1 MQLCYENGHS
11 NEVRWLTITT
21 QESALTQPRTTLVY
35 RPFEQKNVHC
45 KVYTRYLPR
54 PVKKKL
60 KYLDKLRSYYC
71 LTYIYTVAMISQFLT
86 KYFIFQRLLFDKC
99 VFTLDG
105 GYLNFP
111 TIASLVEFHTLNIM
125 KPVPCYLTESPIVL

>member
-1 MQLCYENGHS
+1 MNRLQEDYE
-11 NEVRWLTITT
+11 
-21 QESALTQPRTTLVY
+21 ALFLQMLY
-35 RPFEQKNVHC
+35 
-45 KVYTRYLPR
+45 KV
-54 PVKKKL
+54 
-60 KYLDKLRSYYC
+60 
-71 LTYIYTVAMISQFLT
+71 
-86 KYFIFQRLLFDKC
+86 YFIFQRLLFDKC